1 MFEFTG
7 QYNGHWVDKSY
18 CPWFIEPYVVGYGQM
33 LENIWKRETF
43 SVIVVLNGSL
53 EYWKCVGFVCWI
65 YMRRLVALLN
75 VCNLDE
81 LM

>member
-43 SVIVVLNGSL
+43 SVIVVLNGSVL
-53 EYWKCVGFVCWI
+53 DLCVGFI
-65 YMRRLVALLN
+65 
-75 VCNLDE
+75 
-81 LM
+81 